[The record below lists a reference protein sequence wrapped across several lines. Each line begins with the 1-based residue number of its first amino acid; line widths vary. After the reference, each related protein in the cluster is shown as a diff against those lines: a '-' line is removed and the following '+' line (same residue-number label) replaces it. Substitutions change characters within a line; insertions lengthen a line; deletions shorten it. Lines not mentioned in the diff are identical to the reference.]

1 MVLTVHSLDSVTR
14 LTSGVDALY
23 LTGKGSVPVDLID
36 LLAGERDRA
45 AAARTAGGQSSPV
58 VFGEHEVTVGWGGW
72 NNYRFLLDIP
82 GKARIGL
89 VSSSE
94 NFPDIRV
101 QTRAEFLHGVGPA
114 GVVEWVY
121 DLAETLGLIV
131 AWKVSRLDLF
141 ADFHGLDL
149 SAEMRWDF
157 VCKAKRR
164 KTFEDGDDLETLYFG
179 SGKPLMARLYD
190 KTKESAGKG
199 TDWWVIKW
207 GQSYQPDEQVWRVEF
222 QIERAYLKDVG
233 LSTPEQVLAAS
244 PALWSKLTTEWLTLR
259 VPSGN
264 SNRSRW
270 PVSPAWEVVQAAT
283 FEGSTIQPELI
294 RSGQMRGD
302 LRKITPLTVGLL
314 SSVAALT
321 GARDEE
327 DLMALLG
334 DFLARDARVRGVNF
348 RDRVSVKRHDYG
360 VA

>member
-1 MVLTVHSLDSVTR
+1 MSAIGPLQL
-14 LTSGVDALY
+14 
-23 LTGKGSVPVDLID
+23 VP
-36 LLAGERDRA
+36 LAAVQLRC
-45 AAARTAGGQSSPV
+45 
-58 VFGEHEVTVGWGGW
+58 VFGGHEVTVGWGGW
-72 NNYRFLLDIP
+72 DNYRFRLDIP
-82 GKARIGL
+82 GKALVGL
-89 VSSSE
+89 VSSGE

-121 DLAETLGLIV
+121 DLAETLGLTV
-131 AWKVSRLDLF
+131 DWKVSRLDLF

-157 VCKAKRR
+157 VCKAKSEATPR
-164 KTFEDGDDLETLYFG
+164 DGDDLETLYFG

-190 KTKESAGKG
+190 KTKESAAKG
-199 TDWWVIKW
+199 SDWWAIKW
-207 GQSYQPDEQVWRVEF
+207 GESYRLGEQVWRVEF

-244 PALWSKLTTEWLTLR
+244 PALWSKLTSEWLTLR
-259 VPSGN
+259 VPSGD

-270 PVSPAWEVVQAAT
+270 PVSPVWEVVQAAT
-283 FEGSTIQPELI
+283 FEGSAIQPELI

-302 LRKITPLTVGLL
+302 LRKLTPLTVGLL

-334 DFLARDARVRGVNF
+334 DFLARDARVRGIDF